1 LNFKRIGG
9 GSLHSGLAKAIY
21 TGSAGRLGLIALVFA
36 TGALAQNQPTVH
48 APVAPPPLATAPL
61 SAKHSIWVNTGF
73 YSAHFDTNKGLRNEN
88 FGLGVE
94 VQINDDWSA
103 TAGRFINS
111 DSAHSNY
118 VGAYYQPF
126 TFAYGKWGVVLGAF
140 NGYPKAFDGG
150 WFPAVLPVASWE
162 SRWVGLNVALIPPLK
177 DRLYGAVSF
186 QLKLRVQD

>member
-1 LNFKRIGG
+1 MKFKTL
-9 GSLHSGLAKAIY
+9 GSPMNSGLPRVLMLAAM
-21 TGSAGRLGLIALVFA
+21 LFA
-36 TGALAQNQPTVH
+36 DGALAQVPSVDTLS
-48 APVAPPPLATAPL
+48 PPLATAPTP
-61 SAKHSIWVNTGF
+61 SRHSIWLNPGF
-73 YSAHFDTNKGLRNEN
+73 YSAHFDTNMGLRNDN
-88 FGLGVE
+88 PGLGVE

-126 TFAYGKWGVVLGAF
+126 SFANGKWGVVMGAF

-150 WFPAVLPVASWE
+150 WFPALLPVATWE
-162 SRWVGLNVALIPPLK
+162 SRWVGLNVALIPPVK

-186 QLKLRVQD
+186 QLKVRVLD